1 MSEGSDAGEW
11 SGVSGATGTA
21 DAPNGSGSVEV
32 KGNGLPAVRLKTF
45 KGSKDEYE
53 NWKREIETI
62 KVLYGL
68 PDERLAPMM
77 YLALEDSRG
86 GPRELFKHVPI
97 AEICSASGLKTLW
110 QILDKEFERLPVQ
123 RADRAQQ
130 RFERARRR
138 PFQSMDLYLR
148 ELRASLRE
156 FQADDPDSTISDLFL
171 ARKMLRNSGLSQS
184 EQRSTLAAAGCKWNS
199 AEIEQALLLMF
210 PDAHVQDR
218 SRLGTMR
225 GQRPNHGGRPPWKT
239 GKGKGGKG
247 SKSKGTY
254 VAEAAEGDAEVQVPD
269 EMDDSV
275 PSNAGDAN
283 IFEEEDLLLLDDDE
297 EEEDE
302 STYEEEE
309 LLEVYYQG
317 QKAKHKLS
325 KMKGRGRGDT
335 RSIEEKKKGSKC
347 GSCGQL
353 GHWRGDASCP
363 NVRSGKEKP
372 FQKKATGTS
381 SGGSQ
386 TAPPY
391 GAHAVFVERPH
402 DVFVISG
409 RGSGQ
414 GSEWHFPDEDIAAD
428 GVQVDGFTFHR
439 STQTEPVPGLP
450 TLQALKSGK
459 GAVTTS
465 SLAVGV
471 SEVPEDLSDVQLE
484 RYTVAQLKRWLQQHG
499 LPVSGKKDDLVT
511 RVYEH
516 WREQTSMIDGSACE
530 HSSTVSGGNGT
541 YSWRKCQH
549 CRRMLYRVDK
559 RSGLEEYFAGMQ
571 EMAEDEVQVQTHK
584 DGSNEVI
591 QSVDKSSFAVLFAS
605 KPKKLLCIPDSGCR
619 RNVAGREWH
628 QRVQR
633 QLRAHGLRGIFK
645 PEREKFRFGDSR
657 VEESEGSWLYPVKKS
672 DRMMVFN
679 VACVNTDCPPL
690 LSVSSMASLG
700 VVINFVDNE
709 IELRGLDTK
718 VNMQHV
724 ASGHPVL
731 EFDLPERADRVPSA
745 FNREHERKASSI
757 EASWEMPKDKEVHV
771 LHSELVP
778 SERGKLL
785 DMLQSITI
793 PPNRSRSKKL
803 TGSDSVV
810 VEHPPRSMLLGL
822 YTKQGVGLSNHTE
835 GKSELLKLI
844 RRVAR
849 ERVKDEEYTSI
860 MINKMEDTL
869 HGVALHRDMYN
880 MAEQDNWVLQLG
892 QFKGGRIWCEGAGR
906 QQLPSHVQ
914 RPPSCPDDICGG
926 YLRPDDTGWI
936 RFNPQKWHFVEKV
949 QGVRYSVVLFN
960 SKYVSRAP
968 IELWDRL
975 AWHGFPCVKMQQKLA
990 RAEHCKEVPR

>member
-1 MSEGSDAGEW
+1 MAEDEDVGDW
-11 SGVSGATGTA
+11 SGVSGVGTA
-21 DAPNGSGSVEV
+21 EAPAGTGSVEV

-97 AEICSASGLKTLW
+97 SEICSASGLKLLW

-123 RADRAQQ
+123 RADKAQQ

-184 EQRSTLAAAGCKWNS
+184 EQRSTLAAAGCKWQS

-225 GQRPNHGGRPPWKT
+225 GQGQRPSHAGRAPWKS

-247 SKSKGTY
+247 EKSKGTY
-254 VAEAAEGDAEVQVPD
+254 VADTEVEAEVSIPDGTEDALASHVGDAH
-269 EMDDSV
+269 
-275 PSNAGDAN
+275 

-297 EEEDE
+297 EEEEPEADE
-302 STYEEEE
+302 EESVYEEEE

-372 FQKKATGTS
+372 FQKKSAGTS
-381 SGGSQ
+381 TGAASS
-386 TAPPY
+386 TPPY
-391 GAHAVFVERPH
+391 GAHAVFVAH
-402 DVFVISG
+402 DVLMVG
-409 RGSGQ
+409 GSAD
-414 GSEWHFPDEDIAAD
+414 WHIPDDDIAAD

-439 STQTEPVPGLP
+439 STQTDPVPGLQ
-450 TLQALKSGK
+450 TLQALKAGAGK
-459 GAVTTS
+459 GA
-465 SLAVGV
+465 AVAASASIGPD
-471 SEVPEDLSDVQLE
+471 VPEDLTDIQLE
-484 RYTVAQLKRWLQQHG
+484 RFTVVQLKRWLKQHG

-516 WREQTSMIDGSACE
+516 WCEQSEMTDGVTCE
-530 HSSTVSGGNGT
+530 HASTVSGGNAS
-541 YSWRKCQH
+541 YSWRKCRH
-549 CRRMLYRVDK
+549 CKRMLYRVDK
-559 RSGLEEYFAGMQ
+559 ASGLEEHFAGTQ
-571 EMAEDEVQVQTHK
+571 EVVEFAEGK
-584 DGSNEVI
+584 VI
-591 QSVDKSSFAVLFAS
+591 QSVDKNSFAVLFAS

-619 RNVAGREWH
+619 RNVAGRDWH
-628 QRVQR
+628 QKLQR
-633 QLRAHGLRGIFK
+633 QLNVQGLCGIYK

-657 VEESEGSWLYPVKKS
+657 VEESEGSWLYPVKKANQL
-672 DRMMVFN
+672 MVFN

-709 IELRGLDTK
+709 IELRGLGTTVD
-718 VNMQHV
+718 MQHV

-731 EFDLPERADRVPSA
+731 EFDVPEVTDDVPTAFTCLQEQAVSA
-745 FNREHERKASSI
+745 LGV
-757 EASWEMPKDKEVHV
+757 SWEMPDSQEVQV
-771 LHSELVP
+771 LHSELVQC
-778 SERGKLL
+778 EHAKLL
-785 DMLQSITI
+785 ELLQNITI

-803 TGSDSVV
+803 TGSDQVV

-822 YTKQGVGLSNHTE
+822 YTKQG
-835 GKSELLKLI
+835 
-844 RRVAR
+844 
-849 ERVKDEEYTSI
+849 
-860 MINKMEDTL
+860 
-869 HGVALHRDMYN
+869 
-880 MAEQDNWVLQLG
+880 
-892 QFKGGRIWCEGAGR
+892 
-906 QQLPSHVQ
+906 
-914 RPPSCPDDICGG
+914 
-926 YLRPDDTGWI
+926 
-936 RFNPQKWHFVEKV
+936 
-949 QGVRYSVVLFN
+949 
-960 SKYVSRAP
+960 
-968 IELWDRL
+968 
-975 AWHGFPCVKMQQKLA
+975 
-990 RAEHCKEVPR
+990 